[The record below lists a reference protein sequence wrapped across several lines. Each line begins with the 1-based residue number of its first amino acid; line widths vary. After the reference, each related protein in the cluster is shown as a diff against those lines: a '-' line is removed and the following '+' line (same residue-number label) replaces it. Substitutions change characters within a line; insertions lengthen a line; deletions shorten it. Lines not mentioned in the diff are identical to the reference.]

1 MDDPSRMLT
10 DRIAAFRVLAS
21 GSGGNCSVLVVRG
34 LNGPRVIL
42 IDAGLSPRRTRRA
55 LEHMGLTFDA
65 IDSVLITHLDHD
77 HWKPN
82 WATALPGHSTIHL
95 HRSHARRGRYQGLSS
110 ESARLRVF
118 DHPLELMPG
127 VRADPFSVPHDEQGA
142 ISYRLSL
149 QDGELAAS
157 LGFATD
163 LGHAGDGL
171 ISHLR
176 SVDVLAIESNYCPD
190 MQEASTR
197 PLALKRR
204 IMGGAGHLSNQQC
217 VRAVE
222 AIAPLE
228 HVVLLHLSREC
239 NDPSLAASFHAGS
252 DYSLTVSS
260 QHAPTRWI
268 RLGRVAATPSPGL
281 HIQMPLFGASHAAAM

>member
-42 IDAGLSPRRTRRA
+42 IDAGLSPRRTRRV

-110 ESARLRVF
+110 ESARVRVF

-127 VRADPFSVPHDEQGA
+127 VRADPFSSELETTRLQQRHVEQIVHHPREGV
-142 ISYRLSL
+142 RRR
-149 QDGELAAS
+149 
-157 LGFATD
+157 TD
-163 LGHAGDGL
+163 
-171 ISHLR
+171 
-176 SVDVLAIESNYCPD
+176 
-190 MQEASTR
+190 
-197 PLALKRR
+197 
-204 IMGGAGHLSNQQC
+204 
-217 VRAVE
+217 
-222 AIAPLE
+222 
-228 HVVLLHLSREC
+228 SREE
-239 NDPSLAASFHAGS
+239 G
-252 DYSLTVSS
+252 
-260 QHAPTRWI
+260 
-268 RLGRVAATPSPGL
+268 
-281 HIQMPLFGASHAAAM
+281 